1 MTLLQCGS
9 ARNEV
14 EEKKPLPVAP
24 SPIGLEENDITLV
37 FAGDTNFIWGVE
49 DLQKTR
55 GMLYPLE
62 EVMEMLES
70 ADLTSVNLETA
81 VTTRGTPIN
90 EKNYVFNS
98 NPLLARV
105 LADVGVDMIVLGN
118 NHSMDMG
125 DEGILDTLQ
134 FARRNGIFAPGAGS
148 NLQEAAAPAVVEI
161 KGLKIGFFSGN
172 EVGPGSNYATNQ
184 RSGTA
189 GIAML
194 QSSLRSW
201 CGRLDMCI
209 VNLHWGMEY
218 SPHPLPSQRSTA
230 ETLIKSGADAIIGHH
245 PHIPQGVEIIDG
257 KPVFYS
263 VGNFLFGS
271 VNFKQNHNLIVRLVI
286 DKEKKS
292 VKRSEVYA
300 LHGIYREN
308 GHRIRVL
315 SGTEAHAV
323 WEEIFVQSRALG
335 SRSNIAFSDDMRA
348 MIVFPQ
354 PLD

>member
-1 MTLLQCGS
+1 M
-9 ARNEV
+9 
-14 EEKKPLPVAP
+14 AP
-24 SPIGLEENDITLV
+24 SPVGLDENDITLV

-55 GMLYPLE
+55 GMIYPLE
-62 EVMEMLES
+62 EVMQMLES
-70 ADLTSVNLETA
+70 ADLTSVNVETA
-81 VTTRGTPIN
+81 ITTRGTPIN

-98 NPLLARV
+98 NPLLAAV
-105 LADVGVDMIVLGN
+105 LADVGVDMMILGN

-134 FARRNGIFAPGAGS
+134 FARRNGIFAPGAGR
-148 NLQEAAAPAVVEI
+148 NLQEASAPAIVEI

-172 EVGPGSNYATNQ
+172 EIGPDSNFASSN

-189 GIAML
+189 SISVL
-194 QSSLRSW
+194 QSSVRNW

-218 SPHPLPSQRSTA
+218 SPHPMQSQRSTA
-230 ETLIKSGADAIIGHH
+230 EALIKSGADAIIGHH
-245 PHIPQGVEIIDG
+245 PHIPQGVEIIQG

-286 DKEKKS
+286 DKEKKQ

-300 LHGIYREN
+300 VHGIYREN
-308 GHRIRVL
+308 GHRLRLL
-315 SGTEAHAV
+315 SGADAHAV

-335 SRSNIAFSDDMRA
+335 SRSNIAFSPDMKS
-348 MIVFPQ
+348 MVVFPQ
-354 PLD
+354 PVERKETPSEP